1 MVEFH
6 SWHSPFPLD
15 VELDSWAASGATME
29 FWVHH
34 SSPEEPLVE
43 ELSLEGRVLA
53 DQDQSLAVDQVLLL
67 VDQVDELVDQ
77 VDELAVDQV
86 LADELAVDQS
96 AVDQLVELDPS
107 VTVLAPFTER
117 IHYLNWNVAQQ
128 LSDNMKLFFL
138 NRKSVDLKKGMKC
151 CISWEWTP
159 FSLFVLLNYLIN

>member
-86 LADELAVDQS
+86 DELAVDQ
-96 AVDQLVELDPS
+96 VDE
-107 VTVLAPFTER
+107 
-117 IHYLNWNVAQQ
+117 
-128 LSDNMKLFFL
+128 
-138 NRKSVDLKKGMKC
+138 
-151 CISWEWTP
+151 
-159 FSLFVLLNYLIN
+159 

>member
-1 MVEFH
+1 
-6 SWHSPFPLD
+6 
-15 VELDSWAASGATME
+15 ME

-67 VDQVDELVDQ
+67 VDQVE
-77 VDELAVDQV
+77 ELAVDQV

-117 IHYLNWNVAQQ
+117 IHYLN
-128 LSDNMKLFFL
+128 
-138 NRKSVDLKKGMKC
+138 
-151 CISWEWTP
+151 
-159 FSLFVLLNYLIN
+159 